1 MQEVK
6 LQQEQM
12 VHLELEALQ
21 QLLEVIINMVQ
32 PEVVVAGMVVVQVLP
47 IVIIQIMI
55 LIQVEVQ
62 VMSILHQL
70 QQIIHQEIY

>member
-6 LQQEQM
+6 HPQEQM

-21 QLLEVIINMVQ
+21 QLVEIIINMVQ
-32 PEVVVAGMVVVQVLP
+32 PEVAEAGTVEGQVPHLVMV
-47 IVIIQIMI
+47 QIMI